1 MVSVFGFIQF
11 NPLYISIYFLSFVLF
26 VYYIYNFSIIV
37 FIKNFKTYGTKKIN
51 VVNMSVLDTDIIIYF
66 YVQLCLNLTLKTTAL
81 NWTLKNN
88 FIFLNINL
96 ILLLGLLAFSLF
108 FFTKDK
114 LINLLFISI
123 VVFFYLFVCEFFFV
137 KNFLAF
143 LVILELLAI
152 VYYFFFLINLEKSY
166 SSLLKLKNLIIMYL
180 CTSFFTLICF
190 FIGILVVFYY
200 IGTVD
205 FKEIKLLYSFL
216 PIFVWF
222 IFLSGLCWKLG
233 VPGFHFFKLQI
244 YNFLPL
250 NVVILFSLFSIII
263 NNFVF
268 IFFLM
273 DFFFIYSQFSYIYL
287 VVILLSNIILL
298 ILNFKEDSFY
308 HFIAYSALNTWATIF
323 MFSLV

>member
-1 MVSVFGFIQF
+1 M
-11 NPLYISIYFLSFVLF
+11 
-26 VYYIYNFSIIV
+26 
-37 FIKNFKTYGTKKIN
+37 
-51 VVNMSVLDTDIIIYF
+51 
-66 YVQLCLNLTLKTTAL
+66 
-81 NWTLKNN
+81 
-88 FIFLNINL
+88 

-152 VYYFFFLINLEKSY
+152 FYYFFFLINLEKSY

-190 FIGILVVFYY
+190 FIGLLVVFYY

-216 PIFVWF
+216 PIFV
-222 IFLSGLCWKLG
+222 
-233 VPGFHFFKLQI
+233 
-244 YNFLPL
+244 
-250 NVVILFSLFSIII
+250 
-263 NNFVF
+263 
-268 IFFLM
+268 
-273 DFFFIYSQFSYIYL
+273 
-287 VVILLSNIILL
+287 
-298 ILNFKEDSFY
+298 
-308 HFIAYSALNTWATIF
+308 
-323 MFSLV
+323 